1 MPRAMRFVLA
11 CTLGAP
17 RLLQAGEFIKLAPYA
32 YREATFGWPFCY
44 RG

>member
-1 MPRAMRFVLA
+1 MPRAMRSELA
-11 CTLGAP
+11 RSLGTAK
-17 RLLQAGEFIKLAPYA
+17 LLQAGEFIKLAPYA